1 MSAYHECIVDIK
13 NCATE
18 KELLKVIQFIDAN
31 KDKLKLD
38 SYQMEKLE
46 AVGLKRYEE
55 ITFERN
61 QMIKNRKK

>member
-1 MSAYHECIVDIK
+1 MSTFHECIVEIK
-13 NCATE
+13 NCSSE
-18 KELLKVIQFIDAN
+18 KELLKVIRWIDAS

-46 AVGLKRYEE
+46 AVGMKRYEE
-55 ITFERN
+55 ITFERE